1 MNKEYI
7 KEMFEE
13 YKETFDE
20 YELEIET
27 PEDLESF
34 IESIIISNMQYD
46 FHINPDI
53 NKLFNKPKEID
64 KKLNNE
70 EQELGK

>member
-13 YKETFDE
+13 YKETFKE

-34 IESIIISNMQYD
+34 IESIVVSNMQYD
-46 FHINPDI
+46 FHITPDTA
-53 NKLFNKPKEID
+53 KLFNRINEID
-64 KKLNNE
+64 K
-70 EQELGK
+70 ELISEDLER